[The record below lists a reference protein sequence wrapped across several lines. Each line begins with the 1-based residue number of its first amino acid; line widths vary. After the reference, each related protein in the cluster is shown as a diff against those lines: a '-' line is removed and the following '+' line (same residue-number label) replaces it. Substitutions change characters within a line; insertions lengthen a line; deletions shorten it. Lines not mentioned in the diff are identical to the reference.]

1 MNMMNN
7 VLEKVDHFI
16 DRVFSYM
23 GTVSTF
29 CYDKLSVF
37 LKHAY
42 AWSVVIGIIL
52 ILIIG
57 IYLLVAR

>member
-1 MNMMNN
+1 MDMMNN

-16 DRVFSYM
+16 DLVFSYM
-23 GTVSTF
+23 DKGSSF

-42 AWSVVIGIIL
+42 AWSVVIGIVL
-52 ILIIG
+52 I
-57 IYLLVAR
+57 

>member
-1 MNMMNN
+1 MDMMNN

-16 DRVFSYM
+16 DLVFSYM
-23 GTVSTF
+23 EKGSSF

-42 AWSVVIGIIL
+42 AWSVVIGIVL
-52 ILIIG
+52 ILIMG
-57 IYLLVAR
+57 IYLSTL

>member
-7 VLEKVDHFI
+7 VLEKVNHLI
-16 DRVFSYM
+16 DALFSHM
-23 GTVSTF
+23 ETISGF

-42 AWSVVIGIIL
+42 AWSVVIGIVL
-52 ILIIG
+52 ILIMG
-57 IYLLVAR
+57 IYLTTV

>member
-1 MNMMNN
+1 MDMMNN

-16 DRVFSYM
+16 DLIFSYM
-23 GTVSTF
+23 EKASSF

-42 AWSVVIGIIL
+42 AWSVVIGIVL
-52 ILIIG
+52 ILIMG
-57 IYLLVAR
+57 IYLTTV